1 MKRVGI
7 EKINLY
13 GTSMCLNQADLA
25 VARGKDPAQVLDDY
39 LIHTRSL
46 NPVWE
51 DTVTMGANAALPMLT
66 KDDLDSIGMLI
77 VGTEGSVDHGKPIS
91 TNIHKALGLGP
102 NVRNFETKFA
112 CYSAAAA
119 LDVAVN
125 WVASGNNRGKK
136 ALVIATDFSRR
147 HFNTLQEFVMG
158 GVGAAMLIS
167 DNPKIVE
174 YDLGWKGT
182 WTTDIYDTF
191 RPSARA
197 EMGNNEVSLYSYMD
211 AVQGSYLDYIAAV
224 GDGLGHPV
232 SFDNDFVNFIYHT
245 PFPGITFQA
254 HRTLTR
260 EHAPKKK
267 PELQAD
273 FQKRVIPAL
282 RFAERVGSCY
292 AGSNFAGLAS
302 VIMSNK
308 ELKGGERLAFFAYGS
323 GAIGEFY
330 SGKVVP
336 GAYDVVSAM
345 KIDEQFDKRRLCTV
359 DEYEAI
365 ENLRDTYIENPDFT
379 PDTNILD
386 GWYKK
391 HYEGSGLLVLK
402 EVKNFYRTY
411 ERV

>member
-1 MKRVGI
+1 
-7 EKINLY
+7 
-13 GTSMCLNQADLA
+13 MCLNQADLA
-25 VARGKDPAQVLDDY
+25 KARGKDPAQVLDDY
-39 LIHTRSL
+39 LISTRSL

-51 DTVTMGANAALPMLT
+51 DTVTMGANAAIKMLT
-66 KDDLDSIGMLI
+66 QDDIDSIGMLI

-125 WVASGNNRGKK
+125 WVASGANRGKK

-158 GVGAAMLIS
+158 GVGAAMLVS
-167 DNPKIVE
+167 DTPKIVE

-197 EMGNNEVSLYSYMD
+197 EMGNNEVSLFSYMD
-211 AVQGSYLDYIAAV
+211 AVQGAYNDYVAAV
-224 GDGLGHPV
+224 GNGLGRPLN
-232 SFDNDFVNFIYHT
+232 FDTDFVNIIYHT

-254 HRTLTR
+254 HRTISR
-260 EHAPKKK
+260 DHAPKKK

-273 FQKRVIPAL
+273 FEKRVMPAL
-282 RFAERVGSCY
+282 RYAGRVGSCY
-292 AGSNFAGLAS
+292 ASSNFAGLAS
-302 VIMSNK
+302 VIMSN
-308 ELKGGERLAFFAYGS
+308 ESLKGGERLGFYAYGS

-330 SGKVVP
+330 SGKVVA
-336 GAYDVVSAM
+336 GARDVVAAM
-345 KIDEQFDKRRLCTV
+345 KIDEHLDSRRVCSV
-359 DEYEAI
+359 EEYEFL
-365 ENLRDTYIENPDFT
+365 ENLRDTYIENPDFV
-379 PDTNILD
+379 PDTSILG